1 VDIAVTRVD
10 YRLQGGFMEVQAN
23 LLNLGTRELDTL
35 WLDLHL
41 DGRDPIRETWT
52 GILRGGDIITYVF
65 SARFPVSNI
74 NDHEFLC
81 VTATVPGSPQTP
93 NTELLTLN
101 FEPGTLNGTDLP
113 PTPSEGGVDP
123 QPFLN
128 LKSEIVNHQSLIES
142 SEVLASDQRCLTFND
157 AFRVLE
163 PRPNPAFSEVTVP
176 FILPSEGPLRITLMD
191 LYGNLLEDI
200 QTPSAPAGVN
210 FHTLPVG
217 HLRSGTYVLRVIFR
231 DETGMKKVVKM

>member
-1 VDIAVTRVD
+1 
-10 YRLQGGFMEVQAN
+10 M
-23 LLNLGTRELDTL
+23 
-35 WLDLHL
+35 
-41 DGRDPIRETWT
+41 
-52 GILRGGDIITYVF
+52 
-65 SARFPVSNI
+65 
-74 NDHEFLC
+74 
-81 VTATVPGSPQTP
+81 
-93 NTELLTLN
+93 
-101 FEPGTLNGTDLP
+101 
-113 PTPSEGGVDP
+113 
-123 QPFLN
+123 
-128 LKSEIVNHQSLIES
+128 
-142 SEVLASDQRCLTFND
+142 
-157 AFRVLE
+157 LE